1 MPKIA
6 KGVVKFQKKVFPGKK
21 DLFQTLAD
29 GQTPEVLF
37 ITCSDSRIDPSLL
50 TQTEPGE
57 LFICRNA
64 GNIVPPHAQITGGT
78 TASIEYA
85 VAVLGVQHIVVCGH
99 SGCGAMTGALN
110 PESTKELPHV
120 SQWLSNAQAAVQI
133 MKEKSEGLTDKEKM
147 DLLIHENVLLQLQHL
162 KTHPYVAARLAVNK
176 IHLHGWVYDIKT
188 GGIDAYSERDGKFY
202 PVEEVYAEE
211 VEALVSRRC
220 NKEQTQT

>member
-1 MPKIA
+1 
-6 KGVVKFQKKVFPGKK
+6 
-21 DLFQTLAD
+21 
-29 GQTPEVLF
+29 
-37 ITCSDSRIDPSLL
+37 
-50 TQTEPGE
+50 
-57 LFICRNA
+57 
-64 GNIVPPHAQITGGT
+64 
-78 TASIEYA
+78 
-85 VAVLGVQHIVVCGH
+85 
-99 SGCGAMTGALN
+99 
-110 PESTKELPHV
+110 
-120 SQWLSNAQAAVQI
+120 